1 MKYLFFFWF
10 LLVSYTVQAQSLY
23 VVQKGDTF
31 TSISQKTG
39 MNITELQKLNA
50 YSKNSTLQ
58 VGTTIFVKYLK
69 KKEALKYHTVKDTE
83 TLYSISKLYSI
94 SVSKLKKL
102 NNLDDN
108 TIALGQVLVVE

>member
-1 MKYLFFFWF
+1 MKYLFFFF
-10 LLVSYTVQAQSLY
+10 FILASCKIQAQSLY

-39 MNITELQKLNA
+39 MSIAELQELNA

-69 KKEALKYHTVKDTE
+69 KNTALKYHTVKQNE
-83 TLYSISKLYSI
+83 TLYSISKLYHI
-94 SVSKLKKL
+94 SVSKLKRL
-102 NNLDDN
+102 NNLDKN
-108 TIALGQVLVVE
+108 TIALGKVLVVE